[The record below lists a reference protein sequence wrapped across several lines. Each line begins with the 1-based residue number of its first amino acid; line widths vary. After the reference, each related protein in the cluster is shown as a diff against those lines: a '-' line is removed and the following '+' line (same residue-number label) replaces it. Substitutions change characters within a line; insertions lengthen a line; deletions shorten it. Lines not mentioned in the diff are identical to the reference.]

1 MTHYLLLPN
10 LHIHN
15 ANAMSSNYTI
25 GFPAITGW
33 LGAVHALE
41 RNLNANGFPNL
52 RLKKTAISSSE
63 CSVQWYRGPGDYRW
77 SICGAANPLKKKGSG
92 FERPPF
98 VEEPRCDLRVN
109 LLIEMFGY
117 QDEYREELLQ
127 CVAKQLARLKIAGGD
142 IVNEIDS
149 SCLKILSLNPE
160 NETDRRKINYA
171 LRPGFVVR
179 SRRELL
185 LNYQAGDSLDGLLSA
200 MKVICHLEKDA
211 NGKVVSSQYEKYE
224 SDGWLVPIVVG
235 FKDISGKCKVDNQR
249 TYEYEHHFVE
259 PIATIG
265 EFVLPY
271 RCESVSEFMWSYRY
285 DAGNGLYLCEAEDP
299 VKWKE

>member
-1 MTHYLLLPN
+1 MTHYLLLSN

-15 ANAMSSNYTI
+15 ANAMSSSYTI

-41 RNLNANGFPNL
+41 RNLNANGFPDL
-52 RLKKTAISSSE
+52 HLKKTAISCSE
-63 CSVQWYRGPGDYRW
+63 CSVQWYRGSGDYRW
-77 SICGAANPLKKKGSG
+77 SICGTANPLKKKGSD

-117 QDEYREELLQ
+117 QGEDKELLQ
-127 CVAKQLARLKIAGGD
+127 CVAEQLARLKIAGGD

-149 SCLKILSLNPE
+149 SCLEVLSLNPE
-160 NETDRRKINYA
+160 KETDRRKMNYA
-171 LRPGFVVR
+171 LRPGFVIR

-211 NGKVVSSQYEKYE
+211 NGKVVSSQYEKYK

-235 FKDISGKCKVDNQR
+235 FKDISGQCKVDNQR

-285 DAGNGLYLCEAEDP
+285 DAENGLYLCEAGKSVE
-299 VKWKE
+299 

>member
-1 MTHYLLLPN
+1 MRKQYLLLSN

-15 ANAMSSNYTI
+15 ANAMSSSYTI

-41 RNLNANGFPNL
+41 RNLNTNGFPYL
-52 RLKKTAISSSE
+52 CLKKTAISCSE
-63 CSVQWYRGPGDYRW
+63 CSVQWYRGPGDYKW
-77 SICGAANPLKKKGSG
+77 SICGTANPLKKKGSG

-117 QDEYREELLQ
+117 QGEDKELLQ

-149 SCLKILSLNPE
+149 SCLKILSLDPE
-160 NETDRRKINYA
+160 KETDRRKMNYA
-171 LRPGFVVR
+171 LRPGFVIR
-179 SRRELL
+179 SRRGLL
-185 LNYQAGDSLDGLLSA
+185 LNYQAGDSLAGLLSA
-200 MKVICHLEKDA
+200 MKVICHLERDT
-211 NGKVVSSQYEKYE
+211 NGKVVGSQYEKYK

-235 FKDISGKCKVDNQR
+235 FKDISGQCKVDNQR

-285 DAGNGLYLCEAEDP
+285 EAENGLYLCEAEDL
-299 VKWKE
+299 VE

>member
-1 MTHYLLLPN
+1 MRKQYLLLSN

-15 ANAMSSNYTI
+15 ANAMSSSYTI

-41 RNLNANGFPNL
+41 RNLNTNGFPYL
-52 RLKKTAISSSE
+52 CLKKTAISCSE
-63 CSVQWYRGPGDYRW
+63 CSVQWYRGPGDYKW
-77 SICGAANPLKKKGSG
+77 SICGTANPLKKKGSG

-117 QDEYREELLQ
+117 QGEDKELLQ

-149 SCLKILSLNPE
+149 SCLKILFLDPE
-160 NETDRRKINYA
+160 KETDRRKMNYA
-171 LRPGFVVR
+171 LRPGFVIR
-179 SRRELL
+179 SRRGLL
-185 LNYQAGDSLDGLLSA
+185 LNYQTGDSLDGLLSA

-211 NGKVVSSQYEKYE
+211 NGKVVSSQCDKYK

-285 DAGNGLYLCEAEDP
+285 EAENGLYLCEAEDL
-299 VKWKE
+299 VE

>member
-1 MTHYLLLPN
+1 MRKQYLLLSN

-15 ANAMSSNYTI
+15 ANAMSSSYTI

-41 RNLNANGFPNL
+41 RNLKANGFSNL
-52 RLKKTAISSSE
+52 RLNKTAISCSE
-63 CSVQWYRGPGDYRW
+63 CSVQWYRGPGDYKR
-77 SICGAANPLKKKGSG
+77 SICGTANPLKKKGSG

-117 QDEYREELLQ
+117 QGEDKELLQ

-149 SCLKILSLNPE
+149 SCLKILFLDPE
-160 NETDRRKINYA
+160 KETDRRKINYA
-171 LRPGFVVR
+171 LRPGFVIR
-179 SRRELL
+179 SRRGLL

-211 NGKVVSSQYEKYE
+211 NGKVVSSQYEKYK

-235 FKDISGKCKVDNQR
+235 FKDISGQCKVDNQR

-285 DAGNGLYLCEAEDP
+285 DAENGLYLCKAEDP
-299 VKWKE
+299 VE

>member
-1 MTHYLLLPN
+1 MRKQYLLLSN
-10 LHIHN
+10 LYIHN
-15 ANAMSSNYTI
+15 ANAMSSSYTI

-52 RLKKTAISSSE
+52 CLKKIAISCSE
-63 CSVQWYRGPGDYRW
+63 CSVQWYRGPGDYKW
-77 SICGAANPLKKKGSG
+77 SICGTANPLKKKGSG

-98 VEEPRCDLRVN
+98 MEEPRCDLRVN
-109 LLIEMFGY
+109 LLVEMFGY
-117 QDEYREELLQ
+117 QGEDKELLQ

-142 IVNEIDS
+142 IVNDIDS
-149 SCLKILSLNPE
+149 SCLKILSLDPE
-160 NETDRRKINYA
+160 KETDRRKMNYA
-171 LRPGFVVR
+171 LRPGFVIR
-179 SRRELL
+179 SRRGLL

-200 MKVICHLEKDA
+200 MKVICHLERDT
-211 NGKVVSSQYEKYE
+211 NGKVVGSQYEKYK

-249 TYEYEHHFVE
+249 AYEYEHHFVE

-285 DAGNGLYLCEAEDP
+285 DAENGLYLCEAEDL
-299 VKWKE
+299 VE

>member
-1 MTHYLLLPN
+1 MRKQYLLLSN

-15 ANAMSSNYTI
+15 ANAMSSSYTI

-41 RNLNANGFPNL
+41 RNLNTNGFPYL
-52 RLKKTAISSSE
+52 CLKKTAISCSE
-63 CSVQWYRGPGDYRW
+63 CSVQWYRGLGDYKW
-77 SICGAANPLKKKGSG
+77 SICGTANPLKKKGSG

-117 QDEYREELLQ
+117 QGEDKELLQ

-142 IVNEIDS
+142 IVNEIYS
-149 SCLKILSLNPE
+149 SCLKILSLDPE
-160 NETDRRKINYA
+160 KETDRRKMNYA
-171 LRPGFVVR
+171 LRPGFVIR
-179 SRRELL
+179 SRRGLL

-211 NGKVVSSQYEKYE
+211 NGKVVSSQYDKYK

-285 DAGNGLYLCEAEDP
+285 DAENGLYLCEAEDL
-299 VKWKE
+299 VE

>member
-1 MTHYLLLPN
+1 MRKQYLLLSN
-10 LHIHN
+10 VHIHN
-15 ANAMSSNYTI
+15 ANAMSSSYTI

-41 RNLNANGFPNL
+41 RNLNGNGFPDL
-52 RLKKTAISSSE
+52 RLKKTAISCSE
-63 CSVQWYRGPGDYRW
+63 CSVQWYRGLGDYKW
-77 SICGAANPLKKKGSG
+77 SICGTANPLKKKGSG

-117 QDEYREELLQ
+117 QGEDKELLQ
-127 CVAKQLARLKIAGGD
+127 CVAKQLSRLKIAGGD
-142 IVNEIDS
+142 IVNEIDL
-149 SCLKILSLNPE
+149 SCLKILSLDPE
-160 NETDRRKINYA
+160 KETDRRKMNYA
-171 LRPGFVVR
+171 LRPGFVIR
-179 SRRELL
+179 SRRGLL

-200 MKVICHLEKDA
+200 MKVICHLERDT
-211 NGKVVSSQYEKYE
+211 NGKVVGSQYAKYK

-285 DAGNGLYLCEAEDP
+285 DAENGLYLCEAEDL
-299 VKWKE
+299 VE

>member
-1 MTHYLLLPN
+1 MRKQYLLLSN
-10 LHIHN
+10 LYIHN
-15 ANAMSSNYTI
+15 ANAMSSSYTI

-41 RNLNANGFPNL
+41 RNLNANGFPDL
-52 RLKKTAISSSE
+52 RLKKTAISCSE
-63 CSVQWYRGPGDYRW
+63 CSVQWYRGQGDYKW
-77 SICGAANPLKKKGSG
+77 SICGTANPLKKKGSG

-98 VEEPRCDLRVN
+98 MEEPRCDLRVN
-109 LLIEMFGY
+109 LLVEMFGY
-117 QDEYREELLQ
+117 QGEYKELLQ
-127 CVAKQLARLKIAGGD
+127 CVAEQLARLKIAGGD
-142 IVNEIDS
+142 IVNEMDS

-160 NETDRRKINYA
+160 KETDRRKINYA
-171 LRPGFVVR
+171 LRPGFVIR

-211 NGKVVSSQYEKYE
+211 NGKVVGSQYEKYK

-235 FKDISGKCKVDNQR
+235 FKDISGQCKVDNQR

-285 DAGNGLYLCEAEDP
+285 DAENGLYLCEAEDP
-299 VKWKE
+299 VE

>member
-1 MTHYLLLPN
+1 MRKQYLLLSN

-15 ANAMSSNYTI
+15 ANAMSSSYTI

-41 RNLNANGFPNL
+41 RNLNTNGFPYL
-52 RLKKTAISSSE
+52 CLKKTAISCSE
-63 CSVQWYRGPGDYRW
+63 CSVQWYRGPGDYKW
-77 SICGAANPLKKKGSG
+77 SICGTANPLKKKGSG

-117 QDEYREELLQ
+117 QGEDKELLQ

-149 SCLKILSLNPE
+149 SCLKILFLDPE
-160 NETDRRKINYA
+160 KETDRRKMNYA
-171 LRPGFVVR
+171 LRPGFVIR
-179 SRRELL
+179 SRRGLL
-185 LNYQAGDSLDGLLSA
+185 LNYQAGDSLAGLLSA
-200 MKVICHLEKDA
+200 MKVICHLERDT
-211 NGKVVSSQYEKYE
+211 NGKVVGSQYEKYK

-285 DAGNGLYLCEAEDP
+285 DAENGLYLCEAEDL
-299 VKWKE
+299 VE

>member
-1 MTHYLLLPN
+1 MRKQYLLLSN

-15 ANAMSSNYTI
+15 ANAMSSSYTI

-41 RNLNANGFPNL
+41 RNLNTNGFPYL
-52 RLKKTAISSSE
+52 CLKKTAISCSE
-63 CSVQWYRGPGDYRW
+63 CSVQWYRGPDDYKW
-77 SICGAANPLKKKGSG
+77 SICGTANPLKKKGSG

-98 VEEPRCDLRVN
+98 VEEPRCELRAN
-109 LLIEMFGY
+109 LLIEMSGY

-149 SCLKILSLNPE
+149 SCLKILSLDPE
-160 NETDRRKINYA
+160 KETDRRKMNYA
-171 LRPGFVVR
+171 LRPGFVIR
-179 SRRELL
+179 SRRGLL

-211 NGKVVSSQYEKYE
+211 NGKVVSSQYEKYK
-224 SDGWLVPIVVG
+224 SDSWLVPIVVG

-285 DAGNGLYLCEAEDP
+285 DAENGLYLCEAEDL
-299 VKWKE
+299 VE

>member
-1 MTHYLLLPN
+1 MRKQYLLLSN

-15 ANAMSSNYTI
+15 ANAMSSSYTI

-41 RNLNANGFPNL
+41 RNLNTNGFPYL
-52 RLKKTAISSSE
+52 CLKKTAISCSE
-63 CSVQWYRGPGDYRW
+63 CSVQWYRGPGDYKW
-77 SICGAANPLKKKGSG
+77 SICGTANPLKKKGSG

-117 QDEYREELLQ
+117 QGEDKELLQ

-149 SCLKILSLNPE
+149 SCLKILFLDPE
-160 NETDRRKINYA
+160 KETDRRKMNYA
-171 LRPGFVVR
+171 LRPGFVIR
-179 SRRELL
+179 SRRGLL
-185 LNYQAGDSLDGLLSA
+185 LNYQAGDSLAGLLSA

-211 NGKVVSSQYEKYE
+211 NGKVVSSQCDKYK

-285 DAGNGLYLCEAEDP
+285 EAENGLYLCEAEDL
-299 VKWKE
+299 VE

>member
-1 MTHYLLLPN
+1 MRKQYLLLSN
-10 LHIHN
+10 LYIHN
-15 ANAMSSNYTI
+15 ANAMSSSYTI

-52 RLKKTAISSSE
+52 CLKKIAISCSE
-63 CSVQWYRGPGDYRW
+63 CSVQWYRDPGDYKW
-77 SICGAANPLKKKGSG
+77 SICGTANPLKKKGSG

-117 QDEYREELLQ
+117 QGEDKELLQ

-149 SCLKILSLNPE
+149 SCLKILFLDPE
-160 NETDRRKINYA
+160 KETDRRKINYA
-171 LRPGFVVR
+171 LRPGFVIR
-179 SRRELL
+179 SRRGLL

-200 MKVICHLEKDA
+200 MKVICHLERDT
-211 NGKVVSSQYEKYE
+211 NGKVVGSQYEKYK

-285 DAGNGLYLCEAEDP
+285 EAENGLYLCEAEDL
-299 VKWKE
+299 VE

>member
-1 MTHYLLLPN
+1 MRKQYLLLSN

-15 ANAMSSNYTI
+15 ANAMSSSYTI

-41 RNLNANGFPNL
+41 RNLNTNGFPYL
-52 RLKKTAISSSE
+52 CLKKTAISCSE
-63 CSVQWYRGPGDYRW
+63 CSVQWYRGPGDYKW
-77 SICGAANPLKKKGSG
+77 SICGTANPLKKKGSG

-117 QDEYREELLQ
+117 QGEDKELLQ

-149 SCLKILSLNPE
+149 SCLKILFLDPE
-160 NETDRRKINYA
+160 KETDRRKMNYA
-171 LRPGFVVR
+171 LRPGFVIR
-179 SRRELL
+179 SRRGLL
-185 LNYQAGDSLDGLLSA
+185 LNYQAGDSLAGLLSA
-200 MKVICHLEKDA
+200 MKVICHLERDT
-211 NGKVVSSQYEKYE
+211 NGKVVGSQYEKYK

-271 RCESVSEFMWSYRY
+271 RRESVSEFMWSYRY
-285 DAGNGLYLCEAEDP
+285 EAENGLYLCEAEDL
-299 VKWKE
+299 VE

>member
-1 MTHYLLLPN
+1 MRKQYLLLSN
-10 LHIHN
+10 LHI
-15 ANAMSSNYTI
+15 ANAMSSSYTI

-41 RNLNANGFPNL
+41 RNLNANGFPDL
-52 RLKKTAISSSE
+52 CLKKTAISCSE
-63 CSVQWYRGPGDYRW
+63 CSVQWYRDPGDYRW
-77 SICGAANPLKKKGSG
+77 SICGTANPLKKKGSG

-98 VEEPRCDLRVN
+98 MEEPRCDLRVN

-117 QDEYREELLQ
+117 QGEDKELLQ
-127 CVAKQLARLKIAGGD
+127 CVAEQLARLKIAGGD
-142 IVNEIDS
+142 IVSEIDS

-171 LRPGFVVR
+171 LRPGFVIR

-211 NGKVVSSQYEKYE
+211 NGKVVSSQYEKYK

-265 EFVLPY
+265 EFILPY

-285 DAGNGLYLCEAEDP
+285 DAENGLYLCETEDL
-299 VKWKE
+299 VE

>member
-1 MTHYLLLPN
+1 MRKQYLLLSN
-10 LHIHN
+10 VHIHN
-15 ANAMSSNYTI
+15 ANAMSSSYTI

-41 RNLNANGFPNL
+41 RNLNANGFPDL
-52 RLKKTAISSSE
+52 RLKKTAISCSE
-63 CSVQWYRGPGDYRW
+63 CSVQWYRGLGDYKW
-77 SICGAANPLKKKGSG
+77 SICGTANPLKKKGSG

-117 QDEYREELLQ
+117 QGEDKELLQ

-149 SCLKILSLNPE
+149 SCLKILSLDPE
-160 NETDRRKINYA
+160 KETDRRKMNYA
-171 LRPGFVVR
+171 LRPGFVIR
-179 SRRELL
+179 SRRGLL

-211 NGKVVSSQYEKYE
+211 NGKVVSSQYEKYK

-235 FKDISGKCKVDNQR
+235 FKDISGQCKVDNQR

-259 PIATIG
+259 PIAAIG

-285 DAGNGLYLCEAEDP
+285 DAENGLYLCEAEDP
-299 VKWKE
+299 VE

>member
-1 MTHYLLLPN
+1 MTHYLLLSN

-15 ANAMSSNYTI
+15 ANAMSSSYII

-52 RLKKTAISSSE
+52 RLKKTAISCSE
-63 CSVQWYRGPGDYRW
+63 CSVQWYKGLGDYRW
-77 SICGAANPLKKKGSG
+77 SICGTANPLKKKGSG

-117 QDEYREELLQ
+117 QGEDKELLQ
-127 CVAKQLARLKIAGGD
+127 CVAEQLARLKIAGGD

-160 NETDRRKINYA
+160 KEADRRKMNYA
-171 LRPGFVVR
+171 LRPGFVIR

-200 MKVICHLEKDA
+200 MKVICHLEKDT
-211 NGKVVSSQYEKYE
+211 NGKVVASQYEKYK

-235 FKDISGKCKVDNQR
+235 FKDISGQCKVDNQR

-271 RCESVSEFMWSYRY
+271 RCDSVSEFMWSYRY
-285 DAGNGLYLCEAEDP
+285 DAENGLYLCEAEDP
-299 VKWKE
+299 VK

>member
-1 MTHYLLLPN
+1 MRKQYLLLSN

-15 ANAMSSNYTI
+15 ANAMSSSYTI

-52 RLKKTAISSSE
+52 RLKKTAISCSE
-63 CSVQWYRGPGDYRW
+63 CSVQWYRGPGDYKW
-77 SICGAANPLKKKGSG
+77 SICGTANPLKKKGSG

-98 VEEPRCDLRVN
+98 VEEPRCELRAN
-109 LLIEMFGY
+109 LLIEMSGY

-142 IVNEIDS
+142 IVNEMDS
-149 SCLKILSLNPE
+149 SCLKILSLAPE
-160 NETDRRKINYA
+160 KETDRRKMNYA
-171 LRPGFVVR
+171 LRPGFVIR
-179 SRRELL
+179 SRRGLL

-200 MKVICHLEKDA
+200 MKVICHLEKDT
-211 NGKVVSSQYEKYE
+211 NGKVVGSQYEKYK

-285 DAGNGLYLCEAEDP
+285 DAENGLYLCEAEDL
-299 VKWKE
+299 VE

>member
-1 MTHYLLLPN
+1 M
-10 LHIHN
+10 
-15 ANAMSSNYTI
+15 
-25 GFPAITGW
+25 
-33 LGAVHALE
+33 
-41 RNLNANGFPNL
+41 
-52 RLKKTAISSSE
+52 
-63 CSVQWYRGPGDYRW
+63 
-77 SICGAANPLKKKGSG
+77 
-92 FERPPF
+92 
-98 VEEPRCDLRVN
+98 EEPRCDLRVN

-117 QDEYREELLQ
+117 QGEDKELLQ

-149 SCLKILSLNPE
+149 SCLKILSLDPE
-160 NETDRRKINYA
+160 KKTDRRKMNYA
-171 LRPGFVVR
+171 LRPGFVIC
-179 SRRELL
+179 SRRGLL

-200 MKVICHLEKDA
+200 MKVICHLEKDT
-211 NGKVVSSQYEKYE
+211 NGKVVGYQYEKYK

-249 TYEYEHHFVE
+249 AYEYEHHFVE

-285 DAGNGLYLCEAEDP
+285 DAENGLYLCEAEDL
-299 VKWKE
+299 VE

>member
-1 MTHYLLLPN
+1 MRKHYLLLSN

-15 ANAMSSNYTI
+15 ANAMSSSYTI

-41 RNLNANGFPNL
+41 RNLNANGFPDL
-52 RLKKTAISSSE
+52 RLKKTAISCSE
-63 CSVQWYRGPGDYRW
+63 CSMQWYRGLGDYRW
-77 SICGAANPLKKKGSG
+77 SICGTANPLRKKGSG

-109 LLIEMFGY
+109 LLIEMSGY
-117 QDEYREELLQ
+117 QGEHRELLQ
-127 CVAKQLARLKIAGGD
+127 CVAKQMARLKIAGGD

-160 NETDRRKINYA
+160 EETDRRKINYA
-171 LRPGFVVR
+171 LRPGFVIR
-179 SRRELL
+179 SRRGLL

-211 NGKVVSSQYEKYE
+211 NGKVVASQYEKYR

-235 FKDISGKCKVDNQR
+235 FKDISGQCKVDNQR

-285 DAGNGLYLCEAEDP
+285 DAENGLYLCEAEDL
-299 VKWKE
+299 VE

>member
-1 MTHYLLLPN
+1 MRKQYLLLSN
-10 LHIHN
+10 LYIHN
-15 ANAMSSNYTI
+15 ANAMSSSYTI

-33 LGAVHALE
+33 LGAIHALE

-52 RLKKTAISSSE
+52 CLKKIAISCSE
-63 CSVQWYRGPGDYRW
+63 CSVQWYRGPGDYKW
-77 SICGAANPLKKKGSG
+77 SICGTANPLKKKGSG

-117 QDEYREELLQ
+117 QGEDKELLQ

-149 SCLKILSLNPE
+149 SCLKILFLDPE
-160 NETDRRKINYA
+160 KETDRRKINYA
-171 LRPGFVVR
+171 LRPGFVIR
-179 SRRELL
+179 SRRGLL

-200 MKVICHLEKDA
+200 MKVICHLERDT
-211 NGKVVSSQYEKYE
+211 NGKVVGSQYEKYK

-285 DAGNGLYLCEAEDP
+285 EAENGLYLCEAEDL
-299 VKWKE
+299 VE

>member
-1 MTHYLLLPN
+1 MRKQYLLLSN

-15 ANAMSSNYTI
+15 ANAMSSSYTI

-41 RNLNANGFPNL
+41 RNLNTNGFPNL
-52 RLKKTAISSSE
+52 CLKKTAISCSE
-63 CSVQWYRGPGDYRW
+63 CSVQWYRGPGDYKW
-77 SICGAANPLKKKGSG
+77 SICGTANSLKKKGSG

-109 LLIEMFGY
+109 LLVEMFGY
-117 QDEYREELLQ
+117 QGEYKELLQ
-127 CVAKQLARLKIAGGD
+127 CVAEQLARLKIAGGD
-142 IVNEIDS
+142 IVNDIDS
-149 SCLKILSLNPE
+149 SCLKILSLDPE
-160 NETDRRKINYA
+160 KETDRRKMNYA
-171 LRPGFVVR
+171 LRPGFVIR
-179 SRRELL
+179 SRRGLL
-185 LNYQAGDSLDGLLSA
+185 LNYQAGDSLAGLLSA
-200 MKVICHLEKDA
+200 MKVICHLEKDT
-211 NGKVVSSQYEKYE
+211 NGKVVGSQYEKYK

-249 TYEYEHHFVE
+249 AYEYEHHFVE

-285 DAGNGLYLCEAEDP
+285 DAENGLYLCEAEDL
-299 VKWKE
+299 VE

>member
-1 MTHYLLLPN
+1 MRKQYLLLSN
-10 LHIHN
+10 LYIHN
-15 ANAMSSNYTI
+15 ANAMSSSYTI
-25 GFPAITGW
+25 GFPAITGG

-52 RLKKTAISSSE
+52 CLKKIAISCSE
-63 CSVQWYRGPGDYRW
+63 CSVQWYRGPGDYKW
-77 SICGAANPLKKKGSG
+77 SICGTANPLKKKGSG

-117 QDEYREELLQ
+117 QGEDKELLQ

-149 SCLKILSLNPE
+149 SCLKILSLDPE
-160 NETDRRKINYA
+160 KETDRRKMNYA
-171 LRPGFVVR
+171 LRPGFVIR
-179 SRRELL
+179 SRRGLL

-211 NGKVVSSQYEKYE
+211 NGKVVSSQYEKYK
-224 SDGWLVPIVVG
+224 SDSWLVPIVVG
-235 FKDISGKCKVDNQR
+235 FKDISGQCKVDNQR

-285 DAGNGLYLCEAEDP
+285 DAGNGLYLCETEDL
-299 VKWKE
+299 VK

>member
-1 MTHYLLLPN
+1 MRKQYLLLSN

-15 ANAMSSNYTI
+15 ANAMSSSYTI
-25 GFPAITGW
+25 GFLAITGW

-41 RNLNANGFPNL
+41 RNLNTNGFPYL
-52 RLKKTAISSSE
+52 CLKKTAISCSE
-63 CSVQWYRGPGDYRW
+63 CSVQWYRGPGDYKL
-77 SICGAANPLKKKGSG
+77 SICGTANPLKKKGSG

-117 QDEYREELLQ
+117 QGEDKELLQ

-149 SCLKILSLNPE
+149 SCLKILSLDPE
-160 NETDRRKINYA
+160 KETDRRKINYA
-171 LRPGFVVR
+171 LRPGFVIR
-179 SRRELL
+179 SRRGLL

-211 NGKVVSSQYEKYE
+211 NGKVVSSQYEKYK

-285 DAGNGLYLCEAEDP
+285 DAENGLYLCEAEDL
-299 VKWKE
+299 VE

>member
-1 MTHYLLLPN
+1 MRKQYLLLSN

-15 ANAMSSNYTI
+15 ANAMSSSYTI

-52 RLKKTAISSSE
+52 HLKKTAISCSE
-63 CSVQWYRGPGDYRW
+63 CSVQWYRGLGDYKW
-77 SICGAANPLKKKGSG
+77 SICGTANPLKKKGSG

-117 QDEYREELLQ
+117 QGEDKELLQ
-127 CVAKQLARLKIAGGD
+127 CVAEQLARLKIAGGD

-171 LRPGFVVR
+171 LRPGFVIR
-179 SRRELL
+179 SRRDLL

-200 MKVICHLEKDA
+200 MKVICHLEKEA
-211 NGKVVSSQYEKYE
+211 NGKVVSSQYEKYK

-271 RCESVSEFMWSYRY
+271 RCESLSEFMWSYRY
-285 DAGNGLYLCEAEDP
+285 DAENGLYLCEAEDP
-299 VKWKE
+299 VE

>member
-1 MTHYLLLPN
+1 MRKQYLFLSN

-15 ANAMSSNYTI
+15 ANAMSSSYTI

-41 RNLNANGFPNL
+41 RNLNANGFPDL
-52 RLKKTAISSSE
+52 CLKKTAISCSE
-63 CSVQWYRGPGDYRW
+63 CSVQWYRGQGDYRW
-77 SICGAANPLKKKGSG
+77 SICGTANPLKKKGSG

-98 VEEPRCDLRVN
+98 VEEPRCDLRAN

-149 SCLKILSLNPE
+149 SCLKILFLDPE
-160 NETDRRKINYA
+160 KETDRRKMNYA
-171 LRPGFVVR
+171 LRPGFVIR
-179 SRRELL
+179 SRRGLL

-211 NGKVVSSQYEKYE
+211 NGKVVPSQYEKYK

-235 FKDISGKCKVDNQR
+235 FKDISGQCKVDNQR

-285 DAGNGLYLCEAEDP
+285 DAENGLYLCKAEDP
-299 VKWKE
+299 VE

>member
-1 MTHYLLLPN
+1 MRKQYLLLSN

-15 ANAMSSNYTI
+15 ANAMSSSYTI

-41 RNLNANGFPNL
+41 RNLNTNGFPYL
-52 RLKKTAISSSE
+52 CLKKTAISCSE
-63 CSVQWYRGPGDYRW
+63 CSVQWYRGPGDYKW
-77 SICGAANPLKKKGSG
+77 SICGTANPLKKKGSG

-117 QDEYREELLQ
+117 QGEDKELLQ

-149 SCLKILSLNPE
+149 SCLKILFLDPE
-160 NETDRRKINYA
+160 KETDRRKMNYA
-171 LRPGFVVR
+171 LRPGFVIR
-179 SRRELL
+179 SRRGLL
-185 LNYQAGDSLDGLLSA
+185 LNYQAGDSLAGLLSA
-200 MKVICHLEKDA
+200 MKVICHLERDT
-211 NGKVVSSQYEKYE
+211 NGKVVGSQYEKYK

-235 FKDISGKCKVDNQR
+235 FKDISGQCKVDNQR

-285 DAGNGLYLCEAEDP
+285 DAENGLYLCEAEDL
-299 VKWKE
+299 VE

>member
-1 MTHYLLLPN
+1 MRKQYLLLSN

-15 ANAMSSNYTI
+15 ANAMSSSYTI

-41 RNLNANGFPNL
+41 RNLNTNGFPYL
-52 RLKKTAISSSE
+52 CLKKTAISCSE
-63 CSVQWYRGPGDYRW
+63 CSVQWYRGPGDYKW
-77 SICGAANPLKKKGSG
+77 SICGTANPLKKKGSG

-117 QDEYREELLQ
+117 QGEDKELLQ

-142 IVNEIDS
+142 IVNDIDS
-149 SCLKILSLNPE
+149 SCLKILSLDPE
-160 NETDRRKINYA
+160 KETDRRKMNYA
-171 LRPGFVVR
+171 LRPGFVIR
-179 SRRELL
+179 SRRGLL
-185 LNYQAGDSLDGLLSA
+185 LNYQAGDSLAGLLSA
-200 MKVICHLEKDA
+200 MKVICHLERDT
-211 NGKVVSSQYEKYE
+211 NGKVVGSQYEKYK

-285 DAGNGLYLCEAEDP
+285 DAENGLYLCEAEDL
-299 VKWKE
+299 VE

>member
-1 MTHYLLLPN
+1 M
-10 LHIHN
+10 
-15 ANAMSSNYTI
+15 
-25 GFPAITGW
+25 
-33 LGAVHALE
+33 
-41 RNLNANGFPNL
+41 
-52 RLKKTAISSSE
+52 
-63 CSVQWYRGPGDYRW
+63 
-77 SICGAANPLKKKGSG
+77 
-92 FERPPF
+92 
-98 VEEPRCDLRVN
+98 EEPRCDLRVN

-117 QDEYREELLQ
+117 QGEDKELLQ
-127 CVAKQLARLKIAGGD
+127 CVAEQLARLKIAGGD

-149 SCLKILSLNPE
+149 SCLEILSLDPE
-160 NETDRRKINYA
+160 KETDRRKMNYA
-171 LRPGFVVR
+171 LRLGFVIR

-211 NGKVVSSQYEKYE
+211 NGKVVSSQYEKYK

-235 FKDISGKCKVDNQR
+235 FKDISGQCKVDNQR

-285 DAGNGLYLCEAEDP
+285 DAENGLYLCEAEGP
-299 VKWKE
+299 VK

>member
-1 MTHYLLLPN
+1 MRKQYLLLSN
-10 LHIHN
+10 LYIHN
-15 ANAMSSNYTI
+15 ANAMSSSYTI

-52 RLKKTAISSSE
+52 CLKKIAISCSE
-63 CSVQWYRGPGDYRW
+63 CSVQWYRGPGDYKW
-77 SICGAANPLKKKGSG
+77 SICGTANPLKKKGSG

-98 VEEPRCDLRVN
+98 MEEPRCDLRVN
-109 LLIEMFGY
+109 LLVEMFGY
-117 QDEYREELLQ
+117 QGEDKELLQ

-142 IVNEIDS
+142 IVNDIDS
-149 SCLKILSLNPE
+149 SCLKILSLDPE
-160 NETDRRKINYA
+160 KETDRRKMNYA
-171 LRPGFVVR
+171 LRPGFVIR
-179 SRRELL
+179 SRRGLL

-200 MKVICHLEKDA
+200 MKVICHLERDT
-211 NGKVVSSQYEKYE
+211 NGKVVGSQYEKYK

-249 TYEYEHHFVE
+249 AYEYEHHFVE

-285 DAGNGLYLCEAEDP
+285 EAENGLYLCEAEDL
-299 VKWKE
+299 VE

>member
-1 MTHYLLLPN
+1 MRKQYLLLSN

-15 ANAMSSNYTI
+15 ANAMSSSYTI

-41 RNLNANGFPNL
+41 RNLNTNGFPYL
-52 RLKKTAISSSE
+52 CLKKTAISCSE
-63 CSVQWYRGPGDYRW
+63 CSVQWYRGPGDYKW
-77 SICGAANPLKKKGSG
+77 SICGTANPLKKKGSG

-117 QDEYREELLQ
+117 QGEDKELLQ

-149 SCLKILSLNPE
+149 SCLKILFLDPE
-160 NETDRRKINYA
+160 KETDRRKMNYA
-171 LRPGFVVR
+171 LRPGFVIR
-179 SRRELL
+179 SRRGLL
-185 LNYQAGDSLDGLLSA
+185 LNYQAGDSLAGLLSA
-200 MKVICHLEKDA
+200 MKVICHLERDT
-211 NGKVVSSQYEKYE
+211 NGKVVGSQYEKYK

-235 FKDISGKCKVDNQR
+235 FKDISGQCKVDNQR

-285 DAGNGLYLCEAEDP
+285 EAENGLYLCEAEDL
-299 VKWKE
+299 VE